1 MQKIN
6 VLLFRNILLCRACPV
21 RAETRRQ
28 GSGSIFAFIKCNQIS
43 TDLFYCIR
51 VATMNHFK
59 VILCCWLS
67 IFVFV
72 ETSTAESTSIR
83 AGVASM
89 ITPVSAVK
97 YYQQVVDYLGK
108 KLNLPAEMVHRTT
121 YDEIDVM
128 LEEGKVDV
136 AFICSSP
143 YVMDNEKFGV
153 ELLVAPLVNEQPFY
167 HSYIIVHKDS
177 TIKTIDD
184 LKDKTFAFVD
194 PKSNTGRLYPAYV
207 LAKLHETP
215 ESFFSRTLYSYSHN
229 KSVEIV
235 AKKRAAGAAV
245 DSIVYNYM
253 VATDSPYVQETKI
266 IHRSQQFGIP
276 PVVVPP
282 GLSPFLKSAIREV
295 FLAMHTDPEGKRIL
309 DGMRID
315 KFVQVPDD
323 NYNSIRAM
331 RAFIQNT
338 KLIGNNQ
345 DSPTTKSFEDESDTI
360 YFGILPRDNP
370 RISYERYQPLID
382 YLSGQTGENIEL
394 RLETSYKDVVNSLGQ
409 GKTSFALLGALTYLD
424 AAQRYSASPIVRSK
438 TARGDLFFKSV
449 IVTDIDGSIKEL
461 SQLVD
466 KKFAFAAL
474 WSTSGNLLPRYMLA
488 WSGIHLNNLG
498 EYRHFNSHDSVA
510 KKIIRNEFSAGA
522 IRYST
527 AELYLEYGL
536 KIIATSDPIP
546 TGPIVVSPRTP
557 YDIMQKVQKALL
569 GMHKTKAGRE
579 VLKKLDPDLQ
589 GGFVAAS
596 DADYSEI
603 RQMINDVPLTCGK
616 GCHPQRTF

>member
-1 MQKIN
+1 MK
-6 VLLFRNILLCRACPV
+6 LL
-21 RAETRRQ
+21 
-28 GSGSIFAFIKCNQIS
+28 
-43 TDLFYCIR
+43 
-51 VATMNHFK
+51 K
-59 VILCCWLS
+59 VILFCSL
-67 IFVFV
+67 IILVV
-72 ETSTAESTSIR
+72 VGTSVADPSLIR

-97 YYQQVVDYLGK
+97 YYQQVVEYLGK
-108 KLNLPAEMVHRTT
+108 KLNIPSEMVHRTT

-128 LEEGKVDV
+128 LEEGLVDV

-143 YVMDNEKFGV
+143 YVIDSEKFGV
-153 ELLVAPLVNEQPFY
+153 ELLVAPLVNNQPFY
-167 HSYIIVHKDS
+167 QSYIIVHKDS
-177 TIKTIDD
+177 QIKTIDD
-184 LKDKTFAFVD
+184 LNDKTFAFVD

-207 LAKLHETP
+207 LAKRHETP
-215 ESFFSRTLYSYSHN
+215 ASFFSSTLYTYSHN

-235 AKKRAAGAAV
+235 AKKRAAAAAV

-253 VATDSPYVQETKI
+253 VATNSPYVQETNV

-315 KFVQVPDD
+315 KFVQVPDS
-323 NYNSIRAM
+323 NYDSIRAM
-331 RAFIQNT
+331 RAFIQNN
-338 KLIGNNQ
+338 KLVV
-345 DSPTTKSFEDESDTI
+345 DSHNLQTMQSYKDESDII

-382 YLSGQTGENIEL
+382 YLSVQTGENIEL

-424 AAQRYSASPIVRSK
+424 AAQRYGATPIVRSK
-438 TARGDLFFKSV
+438 TARGALFFRSV
-449 IVTDIDGSIKEL
+449 IVTDRDGSIKEL

-488 WSGIHLNNLG
+488 WSGIHLDSLS

-510 KKIIRNEFSAGA
+510 KKIIRNEFAAGA
-522 IRYST
+522 IRYTT
-527 AELYLEYGL
+527 AEQYLKYGL

-546 TGPIVVSPRTP
+546 TGPVVTSPKTP
-557 YDIMQKVQKALL
+557 YNTMQKVQKALL
-569 GMHKTKAGRE
+569 DMTASVEGRE
-579 VLKKLDPDLQ
+579 VLKKLDFDLQ

-596 DADYSEI
+596 DADYREV
-603 RQMINDVPLTCGK
+603 RQMINTVPLTCGK
-616 GCHPQRTF
+616 GCHPKRTF